1 MVDIASNTKNE
12 PLLKG
17 FGTSLGFGA
26 VMSGGFG
33 SVSSIKTNKGLKGA
47 FNQTKLSNDAINE
60 FLKKNPNADI
70 FTRNYAAAK
79 NYEEYSRLVKSAK
92 KAQKTL
98 EAAQNGKFSLWQ
110 RIKNLGKNSD
120 DIIKSYKSTS
130 EAAQEAL
137 KTAQKALKEG
147 KEITKV
153 KILSQGLK
161 ANTKALFTQE
171 LLEPVNLLYAV
182 TSIYSRIKEEA
193 IPVFK
198 EQGKVAGIKQLFI
211 STGKSIAD
219 VVSNAG
225 FSAVFRMIGSTAGKF
240 FGPVGSALGGFI
252 GDLFGTFLSNKII
265 CKIFK
270 DDEKSEQNFQ
280 KAQDEFARQ
289 EENIPIQKQIP
300 YNAEYDPNMER
311 IERKLRQLN
320 IAI

>member
-47 FNQTKLSNDAINE
+47 FNQTKLSNNAINE

-98 EAAQNGKFSLWQ
+98 EAARNGKFSLWQ

-120 DIIKSYKSTS
+120 DIIKSYKSTNDT
-130 EAAQEAL
+130 AQQAL

-147 KEITKV
+147 KEITSA

-161 ANTKALFTQE
+161 ANTKVLFKEE
-171 LLEPVNLLYAV
+171 LLNPINLLYAV
-182 TSIYSRIKEEA
+182 TSTYSRIKEEA

-198 EQGKVAGIKQLFI
+198 EKGKIAGVKQVFI

-219 VVSNAG
+219 IVSNAG
-225 FSAVFRMIGSTAGKF
+225 FSAVFRIIGSTVGKI
-240 FGPVGSALGGFI
+240 FGPVGSAVGGFV
-252 GDLFGTFLSNKII
+252 GDLFGTFLSNKVI

-270 DDEKSEQNFQ
+270 EDKKIEQNI
-280 KAQDEFARQ
+280 Q
-289 EENIPIQKQIP
+289 EIQKPAIQQMP
-300 YNAEYDPNMER
+300 HPAYDPNMER
-311 IERKLRQLN
+311 IERKLKELN
-320 IAI
+320 IAV